1 MKEAP
6 KKKQFAVL
14 VASTVMAMSAF
25 AQAPASTDPIVQ
37 MRMEQ
42 REANAKYTAG
52 LLQAYSDRQAKIS
65 AAVDAAVK
73 DADAKGKDPLVAKRD
88 AHAKATKATES
99 EYEAKLKELKKE
111 RDAALAAAKKKGAP
125 ATKG

>member
-1 MKEAP
+1 M
-6 KKKQFAVL
+6 KKQLAVMIATAAL
-14 VASTVMAMSAF
+14 GCSAL
-25 AQAPASTDPIVQ
+25 AQAPASSDPVVQ

-42 REANAKYTAG
+42 REANGKYAAG
-52 LLQAYSDRQAKIS
+52 LLQAYADRQSKVS

-88 AHAKATKATES
+88 AHAKATKATEA
-99 EYEAKLKELKKE
+99 EYEAKIKALQKE
-111 RDAALAAAKKKGAP
+111 RDAALAAAKKKGTA